1 MARRRATA
9 LREALQDLRPDT
21 RVVADFKSL
30 FETTPPA
37 GVVTAQWRADRRI
50 ARARVLDDEQ
60 SFVDLEDLEVRRE
73 LEERYASLLATH
85 GMRHLDISQL
95 RSTQR
100 VVTQTIA
107 LELYTNGKA
116 GILYRSTLDNE
127 PCVALFEHR
136 AKLTNWGPPQELPAD
151 DADLRSVCG
160 PWHLILEPDAADAG
174 VPS

>member
-1 MARRRATA
+1 M
-9 LREALQDLRPDT
+9 
-21 RVVADFKSL
+21 VADFKSL
-30 FETTPPA
+30 FGARPPA
-37 GVVTAQWRADRRI
+37 GVVTAQWRADRQI
-50 ARARVLDDEQ
+50 ARARILDDEQ

-107 LELYTNGKA
+107 LELYTSGQA
-116 GILYRSTLDNE
+116 GILYRSTLDND

-136 AKLTNWGPPQELPAD
+136 ATLTNWGPAQELAAD
-151 DADLRSVCG
+151 DADLRSVCKT
-160 PWHLILEPDAADAG
+160 WHLVLEPDRG
-174 VPS
+174 